1 MNVIIIL
8 VRANV
13 LIDIL
18 NSIVSTKNQTFGVL
32 CSRTR
37 HHWVLSSLVST
48 LCVSALIEKSL
59 IHIYFLADSSL
70 NHQWVSHSGVM
81 GNACFMSWAAFRF
94 IVSLMSLEWKT
105 NLLCSVFLLFSS
117 LKVVIVVYSN
127 ASGTNRSRMR
137 YSQPS
142 MKRRLYE

>member
-1 MNVIIIL
+1 ML
-8 VRANV
+8 FLCV
-13 LIDIL
+13 LMYW
-18 NSIVSTKNQTFGVL
+18 SISSIALSTTKNQTFGVM
-32 CSRTR
+32 CSRSC

-48 LCVSALIEKSL
+48 LCVFALIESL
-59 IHIYFLADSSL
+59 IHIYFLADGSL

-81 GNACFMSWAAFRF
+81 GNACFMSWTAFRF

-105 NLLCSVFLLFSS
+105 NLLYSVFLLFSS

-142 MKRRLYE
+142 MKRGFYE